1 MTDRCIDEVARP
13 FRKLK
18 LMPEEVLTLKI
29 IMLFNCGNH
38 MRESNTF

>member
-1 MTDRCIDEVARP
+1 MTDCCIDEVAKP
-13 FRKLK
+13 FRSLK

-38 MRESNTF
+38 MHES